1 MKKFLVLLIVA
12 LGLAACSGSGD
23 QAGNGDQDTLV
34 TPEMKTDAA
43 ASDEI
48 LQESQTL
55 DAEADSLLNS
65 I

>member
-1 MKKFLVLLIVA
+1 MKKFLILFVIA
-12 LGLAACSGSGD
+12 LALAACGGSGD

-34 TPEMKTDAA
+34 TPEMKNDAE
-43 ASDEI
+43 ASDDI